1 MRLLAN
7 AFPAHSGRLAA
18 ALVTALLV
26 ALTTSCGGGET
37 IQIGFAAPVKQP
49 RGISMEQ
56 GARLAIDEI
65 NKAGG
70 VDGRLLELVVRDDE
84 GTEQKAIEVAEELR
98 SNRAVVAVIGHL
110 NSGPT
115 IVAGRIYGAGDDPIV
130 AISPSASSPAVTGI
144 GPWMYRVC
152 PADGEHGSAIARY
165 IAANLQRRRVAV
177 IYLNDAYGRGVF
189 DAFRTEFARID
200 GTQITPYPVG
210 AGIDA
215 DIVAEHVATIS
226 RAEAIVLA
234 TDRATA
240 VPLLRAMRARG
251 ITLPILGG
259 DGLTG
264 IEAEGAIA
272 EGVYVSASYLAQRPG
287 AQNAEFV
294 GAYGTAFGG
303 AIPDHRSAGAYD
315 AVHLLARVIADA
327 GASRDG
333 IRRALDRVTGELA
346 FSGVTGSIKFDA
358 NGDAA
363 EKTVLIG
370 VIRAGRLQYAEGQ

>member
-1 MRLLAN
+1 MTSPSLSLPRSFRSLFA
-7 AFPAHSGRLAA
+7 LAA
-18 ALVTALLV
+18 ACLV
-26 ALTTSCGGGET
+26 ASCGGGDT

-49 RGISMEQ
+49 RGIAMEQ
-56 GARLAIDEI
+56 GARLAVEEI
-65 NKAGG
+65 NRNGG
-70 VDGRLLELVVRDDE
+70 VNGRQLELVVRDDE
-84 GTEQKAIEVAEELR
+84 GVEQKAIEVADELR
-98 SNRAVVAVIGHL
+98 SNREVVAVVGHL

-115 IVAGRIYGAGDDPIV
+115 IVAGRVYGSGDDPVV

-189 DAFRTEFARID
+189 DAFRTEFQRID

-264 IEAEGAIA
+264 IESEGAIA
-272 EGVYVSASYLAQRPG
+272 EGVYVSASYLSQRPG
-287 AQNAEFV
+287 EQNAEFV
-294 GAYGTAFGG
+294 RAYGAAYDG
-303 AIPDHRSAGAYD
+303 ANPDHRSAGAYD
-315 AVHLLARVIADA
+315 AVHLLARVIAEG

-333 IRRALDRVTGELA
+333 IRRALDRVAGEQA
-346 FSGVTGSIKFDA
+346 FPGVTGSIKFDE
-358 NGDAA
+358 NGDAE